1 VERFNCRDKLIFF
14 EKAHVNGAQTRET
27 FGFLKK
33 ALPSSDG
40 TTDIRWNFAKFLI
53 DHTGQPYKRY
63 SPQTSP
69 FELKDDID
77 ALLEKME
84 KST

>member
-1 VERFNCRDKLIFF
+1 MEKFDCREKLTFF
-14 EKAHVNGAQTRET
+14 EKAHVNGAQTREV
-27 FGFLKK
+27 FGFLKN

-40 TTDIRWNFAKFLI
+40 TTAIRWNFAKFLV

-69 FELKDDID
+69 FEMKDDIS

-84 KST
+84 KSS